1 MHQLPRRRTKRIL
14 RWGCIL
20 FVGMIDRACM
30 PISGERVDHLF
41 VKVYTSIIIYKG
53 VRSYLNVFSRVSG
66 DTMRRRTT
74 RCRVVI
80 LSSFEFRMH
89 TAQLPVTVWRTDAMV
104 CVSYRKAAFIKYM
117 SWILVSSSTI
127 NFYMIISALSY
138 TKR

>member
-30 PISGERVDHLF
+30 PVSGERVDHHLF

-80 LSSFEFRMH
+80 LSNFEFRISNFECTQH
-89 TAQLPVTVWRTDAMV
+89 SYQLPCDVLTRWCVYRTEKQH
-104 CVSYRKAAFIKYM
+104 S
-117 SWILVSSSTI
+117 
-127 NFYMIISALSY
+127 
-138 TKR
+138 